1 MQTCVLSRIP
11 SRTKRIHTRAH
22 SLACYA
28 RLHRRFTDTCTRGSQ
43 RHLAQESEEA
53 AGEAREAAGASLPQG
68 QAQQGQALDDPIPG
82 DDRETRV
89 GRGCAE
95 EVGGRREGHGQ
106 RKGKAWVT
114 NPVSWWDGERE
125 NAGGAAMGEL
135 PTFVSVVGMGERELT
150 HTRASVEKLA
160 LMVDTSK
167 TSKPLV
173 VSPAR
178 TRPTE
183 NAGKKAGG
191 GLEAGDGGAAA
202 THNEGKVEWGVVEV
216 ELAEQQAR
224 LHRQVSLR
232 YMCTYYIY
240 IYDVFICLCTYAT
253 GSLAS
258 PSALQPTIEYPWW
271 MAC

>member
-1 MQTCVLSRIP
+1 M
-11 SRTKRIHTRAH
+11 
-22 SLACYA
+22 
-28 RLHRRFTDTCTRGSQ
+28 
-43 RHLAQESEEA
+43 
-53 AGEAREAAGASLPQG
+53 
-68 QAQQGQALDDPIPG
+68 DDPIPV

-167 TSKPLV
+167 ASKPLV

-183 NAGKKAGG
+183 RPM
-191 GLEAGDGGAAA
+191 
-202 THNEGKVEWGVVEV
+202 W
-216 ELAEQQAR
+216 
-224 LHRQVSLR
+224 
-232 YMCTYYIY
+232 
-240 IYDVFICLCTYAT
+240 
-253 GSLAS
+253 
-258 PSALQPTIEYPWW
+258 P
-271 MAC
+271 ACSNNSEPL